1 LDGANALVA
10 LLGLFSTLLGMYA
23 MSNRHVIK
31 AYQTL
36 VGQLNVQVDRLSTKV
51 RDLERT
57 VDNLMGRM
65 AESRNKSE

>member
-1 LDGANALVA
+1 MDGANALVA

-31 AYQTL
+31 AYQAL